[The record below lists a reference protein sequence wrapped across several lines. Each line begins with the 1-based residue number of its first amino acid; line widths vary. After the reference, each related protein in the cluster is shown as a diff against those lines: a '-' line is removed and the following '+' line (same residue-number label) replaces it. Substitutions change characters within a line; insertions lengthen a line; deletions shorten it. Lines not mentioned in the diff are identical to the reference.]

1 MSVQH
6 RKIIL
11 KAKNVGFEDRVEFLL
26 IWFADEDANPCQYLM
41 LQRAREFDEQDRTL
55 GMDDVYIERDDQGW
69 SAYGG
74 ILRFELCND
83 RAYLKLDDCT
93 ATKIGGVS
101 EIEVHFNPD
110 PIKIRELA
118 TGLQMVF
125 SGLNCFVNHAS
136 KFVPPNREGNQ
147 KG

>member
-11 KAKNVGFEDRVEFLL
+11 KANNVGYEDRVEFLL
-26 IWFADEDANPCQYLM
+26 IWFADEGTNPCQYLM
-41 LQRAREFDEQDRTL
+41 LQRACEFDEQDRTL

-74 ILRFELCND
+74 LLRVEQHND
-83 RAYLKLDDCT
+83 RAYMKLDDCT
-93 ATKIGGVS
+93 ATKIGGVN
-101 EIEVHFNPD
+101 EIEVRFNSD
-110 PIKIRELA
+110 PAKLQELA
-118 TGLQMVF
+118 TGLQLVF
-125 SGLNCFVNHAS
+125 AGLDCFVNHAS
-136 KFVPPNREGNQ
+136 TLIPPNHEGNQ